1 MRRAGRVEV
10 VVFVVAAAGACA
22 SGCERRE
29 PVSSQPP
36 ILRIG
41 AGVPAQ
47 GTRGSGLDYL
57 TSAMTADSWLAQGA
71 DGRLTERLVR
81 EWTWSDDN
89 TVLHLKLRKDVQLHD
104 GTRFTPDVAA
114 VAMRETLASGEYA
127 SFATVRSVEPTGDDS
142 LILRLSEPN
151 SFLLID
157 LSLSSV
163 TLTRNKQTLGTGAF
177 EMVKRDEGH
186 AQFRAFSKYYRGRPA
201 LDEVSVTTYPTQR
214 NAWAALMRGEID
226 MLHEVSR
233 EAAEFVDAESSVTAS
248 KFLRPYYNGIVFN
261 TRHPVL
267 SNRGVRVALNE
278 AIDRSAIVRL
288 SMLGQG
294 RPASGPVWPLHWAYS
309 TAVPEFTY
317 DPARAAK
324 QLDALGYTVGR
335 AQEPGR
341 MPSRFHFKCLLVEN
355 DSSAER
361 IALRVQRQL
370 YELGVDMEVVSV
382 KPKEFGRTFIKG
394 DFDAALT
401 EVIGSRALNWLYI
414 LWHSPQPDVPS
425 QLPTGYNAA
434 DGALDRFRAAT
445 DDADIRASVEAM
457 QRVFRDDPPAIFLAW
472 QERSRA
478 LSKAFVAPDEG
489 SDDIL
494 GTVRQWRGVPVA
506 KPAAK

>member
-10 VVFVVAAAGACA
+10 VVFVVAAAGACV

-177 EMVKRDEGH
+177 EMVNRDAGH

-226 MLHEVSR
+226 MLYDVSR
-233 EAAEFVDAESSVTAS
+233 DAVDFVEAETTVKTYS
-248 KFLRPYYNGIVFN
+248 FLRPYYNLLGFN
-261 TRHPVL
+261 VRHPVL
-267 SNRGVRVALNE
+267 KSAEVRRALNE
-278 AIDRSAIVRL
+278 AIDKDALVRDGL
-288 SMLGQG
+288 RGRG
-294 RPASGPVWPLHWAYS
+294 RPADGPLIPGHWAYS
-309 TAVPEFTY
+309 P
-317 DPARAAK
+317 PAHPFVFNPQGAAARLEAIGLK
-324 QLDALGYTVGR
+324 THPVG
-335 AQEPGR
+335 AGR
-341 MPSRFHFKCLLVEN
+341 MPSRFSFDCLILADDVRFERMGVLV
-355 DSSAER
+355 
-361 IALRVQRQL
+361 QKQL
-370 YELGVDMEVVSV
+370 ADIGVDMRLV
-382 KPKEFGRTFIKG
+382 PLPLKELAVRIRRGQFEAFLFEMNGRSLSWAYAFWYSG
-394 DFDAALT
+394 NNAPFND
-401 EVIGSRALNWLYI
+401 S
-414 LWHSPQPDVPS
+414 
-425 QLPTGYNAA
+425 GYT
-434 DGALDRFRAAT
+434 AT
-445 DDADIRASVEAM
+445 DAVLERIRLARSEDDIRA
-457 QRVFRDDPPAIFLAW
+457 RVAEFLQIIHDDPPAVFLTW
-472 QERSRA
+472 GETSRA
-478 LSKAFVAPDEG
+478 VTRKFDVAGEPG
-489 SDDIL
+489 RDI
-494 GTVRQWRGVPVA
+494 VPNAWNWRLA
-506 KPAAK
+506 SH